1 MCQYVYHLAGETD
14 IFSEVSGATPHLVT
28 SFYFKDSIDHPR
40 QGKAHWGTRDQRQTL
55 SRPQRAYRTR
65 IMEGKAEEIV
75 HLKKKINILSWIS
88 SSLKHCLPQDLTGS
102 VTLIFVSMAPFQQ
115 LL

>member
-1 MCQYVYHLAGETD
+1 
-14 IFSEVSGATPHLVT
+14 
-28 SFYFKDSIDHPR
+28 
-40 QGKAHWGTRDQRQTL
+40 
-55 SRPQRAYRTR
+55 
-65 IMEGKAEEIV
+65 MEGKAEEIV

-88 SSLKHCLPQDLTGS
+88 SSLKHRLPQDLTGS

>member
-1 MCQYVYHLAGETD
+1 
-14 IFSEVSGATPHLVT
+14 
-28 SFYFKDSIDHPR
+28 
-40 QGKAHWGTRDQRQTL
+40 
-55 SRPQRAYRTR
+55 
-65 IMEGKAEEIV
+65 MEGKAEEIV